1 MSGLNTIVAPA
12 KFDGSVKTEYP
23 FRWRVSA
30 SVRVGSADFFFYA
43 NLYE

>member
-12 KFDGSVKTEYP
+12 SFGGSVKTEYP
-23 FRWRVSA
+23 FRWRASA
-30 SVRVGSADFFFYA
+30 SVQVGFAGFFFYA